1 MIDPVTTLEEA
12 AGLVEVKWN
21 AVFDALHFG
30 DDDPAIIAEPGS
42 FPGFTAAGD
51 TFDLIMVLFVRD
63 TFRCGFPAASVRE

>member
-30 DDDPAIIAEPGS
+30 DDDPAIITEPGS
-42 FPGFTAAGD
+42 IPGLTTAGD
-51 TFDLIMVLFVRD
+51 TFDLVVVLLQILFD
-63 TFRCGFPAASVRE
+63 MDFL